1 MSTPKVSIGMP
12 VYNGSPFIREALD
25 SLLNQTFTD
34 FELIISDNASTDE
47 TESICREYAAKDPR
61 IRYVR
66 QPENR
71 GALLNFQFVLDE
83 AVGEYFMWA
92 AADDM
97 WSSEW
102 IEELLPVAIKSN
114 ALVYGLMR
122 NINQSNEDVLYK
134 IPLSFSFRG
143 PKFIRRLSYFCNHFA
158 GKANPIYGLTSRKDL
173 LHLYLNLLS
182 AEGGDMKFLFSLLS
196 DIEIVGHTSVTLYK
210 RLNRKEQLTHQSR
223 TNSNLHKPK
232 ILKFYFNGLKAINSE
247 YIRTYK
253 LFYSICNIYE
263 KFILLLFSPI
273 VYINVCIACLRY
285 QNLLRLY
292 DK

>member
-71 GALLNFQFVLDE
+71 GALLNFRFVLDE

-97 WSSEW
+97 WSSKW

-114 ALVYGLMR
+114 VLVYGLMR

-173 LHLYLNLLS
+173 LHLYLNMLS
-182 AEGGDMKFLFSLLS
+182 AEGGDTKFLFSLLS

-210 RLNRKEQLTHQSR
+210 RLNRKEELTDKSR
-223 TNSNLHKPK
+223 ISLLYSCKLAK
-232 ILKFYFNGLKAINSE
+232 ICLIVFKAVNKEFINS
-247 YIRTYK
+247 YK
-253 LFYSICNIYE
+253 LFYGICNFYE
-263 KFILLLFSPI
+263 KFVILLLFPV
-273 VYINVCIACLRY
+273 VYINVWAACLRY
-285 QNLLRLY
+285 LFLLRLY